1 MNNKESLINIE
12 KENELIKTLFSFTK
26 FQEKKSAER
35 IYQIL
40 SFIQNS
46 KNGPNYLIKLVDH
59 FSLCR
64 PHNPDLSKLFV
75 KCIFFCFP
83 ETNEENKTFI
93 KDRTEALKY
102 FIFPEEFQQK
112 PTNGSSQKNQE
123 FEKKMKDL
131 FSLLQEDDENS

>member
-46 KNGPNYLIKLVDH
+46 KNGPNYFIKLIDNY
-59 FSLCR
+59 SLCR
-64 PHNPDLSKLFV
+64 MQHPNLSKLFV
-75 KCIFFCFP
+75 KCIFFC
-83 ETNEENKTFI
+83 K
-93 KDRTEALKY
+93 EA
-102 FIFPEEFQQK
+102 
-112 PTNGSSQKNQE
+112 NRSSQIHHISRRMA
-123 FEKKMKDL
+123 KKA
-131 FSLLQEDDENS
+131 DERPK